1 MHGTTLTRLGLMVL
15 FAVSVSARASS
26 SMGPIP
32 PEDIVRQGTS
42 VVVGRFLEGASVHW
56 RELGGQFDDQ
66 GRPITVREVYTLRDF
81 EVLEV
86 VDGAPPPARLRILT
100 VGGTV
105 EGLHTPESFNAP
117 PPGVAVGLALLPVE
131 GQGETFLIVHVRSFE
146 ADSPAKLASFRGFV
160 REARKPVPESPED
173 ALARDLERQQPPPPD
188 PALQVTDEATGPK
201 VPEEPPVEEAGP
213 GTRAAPEDARGTPD
227 VVAPRGAPT
236 PAQDRAPSERE
247 VDAESA
253 RQVPPS
259 PAEAATK
266 AVEDSDTSAIHVGWA
281 GSLFAIVVAVAIVAR
296 VTFRRRD

>member
-1 MHGTTLTRLGLMVL
+1 MHWAPLARLGMMVL
-15 FAVSVSARASS
+15 FAVSMSAWASS
-26 SMGPIP
+26 SAGPIP

-56 RELGGQFDDQ
+56 RELGGQFDER
-66 GRPITVREVYTLRDF
+66 GRPVTVREVYTLRDF

-105 EGLHTPESFNAP
+105 DGMSTPESFTAP

-131 GQGETFLIVHVRSFE
+131 GQGETFIIVHVRSFE
-146 ADSPAKLASFRGFV
+146 VDSPAKLASFRGFV

-173 ALARDLERQQPPPPD
+173 ARARDVERQQPQAPD
-188 PALQVTDEATGPK
+188 PALQVTDEAPGQEM
-201 VPEEPPVEEAGP
+201 PEEVPVEEVGP
-213 GTRAAPEDARGTPD
+213 ETRAAPDETRGAPGG
-227 VVAPRGAPT
+227 APPRGALPL
-236 PAQDRAPSERE
+236 AQDKASPERRGDEAPL
-247 VDAESA
+247 
-253 RQVPPS
+253 S

-266 AVEDSDTSAIHVGWA
+266 AVEDSDTSVIHVGWV

-296 VTFRRRD
+296 VSFRRRD

>member
-1 MHGTTLTRLGLMVL
+1 MHGATDARLGVMVL
-15 FAVSVSARASS
+15 FAVSMSAWASS
-26 SMGPIP
+26 SVGPIP

-42 VVVGRFLEGASVHW
+42 VVVGHFLEGGSVHW
-56 RELGGQFDDQ
+56 RELGGQFDDR

-105 EGLHTPESFNAP
+105 DGMSTPESFRAP
-117 PPGVAVGLALLPVE
+117 PTGVAVGLSLLPVE

-146 ADSPAKLASFRGFV
+146 VDSPAKLASFRGFV

-173 ALARDLERQQPPPPD
+173 ALARDVERQQPQPPD
-188 PALQVTDEATGPK
+188 PALQVTEEAKEQEAPG
-201 VPEEPPVEEAGP
+201 EAPVEEVGP
-213 GTRAAPEDARGTPD
+213 EPRAAPDEGRGSPEA
-227 VVAPRGAPT
+227 VPQRGALP
-236 PAQDRAPSERE
+236 PAHDKASPERRGDE
-247 VDAESA
+247 EAV
-253 RQVPPS
+253 RQMPPS

-266 AVEDSDTSAIHVGWA
+266 AVEDSDTSAIHVGWV

-296 VTFRRRD
+296 VSFRRRG